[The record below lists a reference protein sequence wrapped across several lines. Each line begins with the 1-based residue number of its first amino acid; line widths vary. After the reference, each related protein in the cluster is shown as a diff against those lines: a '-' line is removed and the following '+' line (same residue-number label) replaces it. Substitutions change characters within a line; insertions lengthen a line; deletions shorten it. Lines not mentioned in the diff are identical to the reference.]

1 MNGTPRLLGG
11 RYEVGDLIGRGGM
24 AEVHAGHDT
33 RLGRTVAIKMLRSDL
48 ARDPA
53 FLARFRR
60 EAQSAAGLNHP
71 AIVAVYDSG
80 EDSAVESG
88 GARVAVPYI
97 VMELVEGRTLREVLN
112 EQTAMDPGEAASLT
126 EGILAAL
133 DYSHRMGIVHRDIK
147 PANVMLTDRGDVKVM
162 DFGIARAVAD
172 TAATMTQTQS
182 VVGTAQYLSP
192 EQAQGTTVDARSD
205 LYSTGCLLYE
215 LLTGRTPFVG
225 DSPVSIAYQ
234 HVGEPPQPPSLHR
247 PEISPA
253 LDAVVL
259 HALVKDREARYQDA
273 GMFEADV
280 QAARTGH
287 PISTA
292 ARGTAAGS
300 EATRAVSH
308 GGDATMALS
317 TAAATQAVGRGNGNG
332 AGGGPGGDGPG
343 GPFASGHTAD
353 LPIVG
358 RDPDDDQRR
367 RHGASYVLLTLAVVA
382 ALVLVGLAGKALMG
396 DNTPP
401 VQTTP
406 VPNVVDMTRDQAIT
420 KLKAAGFTPV
430 VSTRTDNSAENTV
443 FDQDPPAGERRPAD
457 AQVTIVVSSGPGQ
470 VELPDLRNFSEAAAR
485 EALRSQGLTV
495 RDTRTVDDPD
505 VDKGNVVRTSPAAH
519 STVAEG
525 SSVVLDISSGKVEV
539 PDVVDKDW
547 SEAKNIL
554 ADARLRTE
562 TKFQESDQPENT
574 VLAQT
579 RAGDKVDVG
588 TLITL
593 TVAQPIPPKPT
604 PTPTPTP
611 TETATPT
618 PTETQT
624 PTETPSA
631 TPSGTPSPTPTGSPS
646 ASPTTTSR

>member
-1 MNGTPRLLGG
+1 
-11 RYEVGDLIGRGGM
+11 
-24 AEVHAGHDT
+24 
-33 RLGRTVAIKMLRSDL
+33 
-48 ARDPA
+48 
-53 FLARFRR
+53 
-60 EAQSAAGLNHP
+60 
-71 AIVAVYDSG
+71 
-80 EDSAVESG
+80 
-88 GARVAVPYI
+88 
-97 VMELVEGRTLREVLN
+97 
-112 EQTAMDPGEAASLT
+112 
-126 EGILAAL
+126 
-133 DYSHRMGIVHRDIK
+133 
-147 PANVMLTDRGDVKVM
+147 
-162 DFGIARAVAD
+162 
-172 TAATMTQTQS
+172 
-182 VVGTAQYLSP
+182 
-192 EQAQGTTVDARSD
+192 
-205 LYSTGCLLYE
+205 
-215 LLTGRTPFVG
+215 
-225 DSPVSIAYQ
+225 
-234 HVGEPPQPPSLHR
+234 
-247 PEISPA
+247 
-253 LDAVVL
+253 
-259 HALVKDREARYQDA
+259 
-273 GMFEADV
+273 
-280 QAARTGH
+280 
-287 PISTA
+287 
-292 ARGTAAGS
+292 
-300 EATRAVSH
+300 
-308 GGDATMALS
+308 MALS
-317 TAAATQAVGRGNGNG
+317 AAAATQAVGRGNGNGNG

-353 LPIVG
+353 LPVVG

-401 VQTTP
+401 VQTMP
-406 VPNVVDMTRDQAIT
+406 VPNVVDMTRDQAMT

-430 VSTRTDNSAENTV
+430 VSTRTDNSAQNTV

-485 EALRSQGLTV
+485 EALLSQGLTV
-495 RDTRTVDDPD
+495 RDTKTVDDPD
-505 VDKGNVVRTSPAAH
+505 VDKGNVVRTTPAAH

-604 PTPTPTP
+604 PTSTPTP

-618 PTETQT
+618 PTETRT

-631 TPSGTPSPTPTGSPS
+631 TPPGTPSPTPTGSPS
-646 ASPTTTSR
+646 GSPTTTSP